1 MGNKFLSNFR
11 MDIWP
16 SFRVIAGKYRMFTH
30 LSNACEEA
38 QVVGAVD
45 FNHHCKR
52 LTRTTSKIQ
61 RRAFLVKPE
70 SRDRVFEILRR
81 QIGVAV
87 QF

>member
-1 MGNKFLSNFR
+1 
-11 MDIWP
+11 
-16 SFRVIAGKYRMFTH
+16 MFTH